1 MKKEN
6 CVHDLDDRKKIVYIT
21 QETKT
26 ICQKFIPFHE
36 EKSHIIHIFFMKS
49 HGILTFFISIFA
61 HHKIRNE
68 GFIELLFLKIVF
80 YSKKKKEK
88 QGKLEEHV

>member
-1 MKKEN
+1 
-6 CVHDLDDRKKIVYIT
+6 
-21 QETKT
+21 
-26 ICQKFIPFHE
+26 
-36 EKSHIIHIFFMKS
+36 MKS

-80 YSKKKKEK
+80 YSKKKKRKTRKTRRTCLVPNIIFIFVKNTENTKNTKMMLFMFSKIVINNSFEK
-88 QGKLEEHV
+88 